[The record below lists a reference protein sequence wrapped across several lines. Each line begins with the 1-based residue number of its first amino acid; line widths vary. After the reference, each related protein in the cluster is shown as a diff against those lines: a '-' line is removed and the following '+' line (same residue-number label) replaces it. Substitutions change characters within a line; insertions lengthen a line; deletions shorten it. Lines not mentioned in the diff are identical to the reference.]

1 MGFITVAVPFSRWPQ
16 QKTDI
21 YKPYTWYTK
30 AIKTYYLCLSYCFLS
45 ILLICLCVSFCPQK
59 EVRESLENILQI
71 ERSQEGCDC
80 EEAYVQL
87 YVDTIQ
93 VLSEEEVL
101 ILFLVTVTDCGKVFW
116 LTCVC
121 VYVHLFVNFFN
132 VHFDNICPFS
142 YCHIY

>member
-1 MGFITVAVPFSRWPQ
+1 M
-16 QKTDI
+16 
-21 YKPYTWYTK
+21 
-30 AIKTYYLCLSYCFLS
+30 
-45 ILLICLCVSFCPQK
+45 CLCVSFCPQK

-101 ILFLVTVTDCGKVFW
+101 ILFLVTVTDCGKVF
-116 LTCVC
+116 
-121 VYVHLFVNFFN
+121 
-132 VHFDNICPFS
+132 
-142 YCHIY
+142 